1 MSSVPHHEMALA
13 GGTMLLVGG
22 LLIFY
27 LIGNIAVVNILP
39 LFLIGIG
46 VIFALLGL
54 VTLREP
60 KADDARSFLMLPR
73 AYLMYGVLA
82 VLIGVVWLSWPIQ
95 MIWYVLAGLL
105 ILFGVVFLIYAG
117 LNYRAPR
124 APQKVCSNC
133 GAYLKPK
140 APFCDKCG
148 KQVGN

>member
-1 MSSVPHHEMALA
+1 MALA
-13 GGTMLLVGG
+13 GGTMLLIGG

-46 VIFALLGL
+46 VIFTILGL

-60 KADDARSFLMLPR
+60 KADDARAFLMLPR
-73 AYLMYGVLA
+73 AYLVYGVLA
-82 VLIGVVWLSWPIQ
+82 VVVGVVWLSWPIQ

-117 LNYRAPR
+117 LTYRAPR

-133 GAYLKPK
+133 GAYLKPQ

>member
-1 MSSVPHHEMALA
+1 
-13 GGTMLLVGG
+13 MLLVGG